1 MKVLDD
7 VRQDVA
13 NYVPIDAFR
22 CSCVSKAWKKLWDKA
37 FPHRF
42 VVDVSKF
49 KHRRRASDGLR
60 MVVRFV
66 WIQLKNVTAMAQ
78 RIQETTSCIDVN
90 FDACNIGND
99 GALALAE
106 RFPSGLKSL
115 SLRLRKCITMFF
127 LTPS

>member
-1 MKVLDD
+1 MQALRAG
-7 VRQDVA
+7 RQYVA

-22 CSCVSKAWKKLWDKA
+22 CSCVSKEWKELWDNA

-78 RIQETTSCIDVN
+78 RI
-90 FDACNIGND
+90 
-99 GALALAE
+99 
-106 RFPSGLKSL
+106 
-115 SLRLRKCITMFF
+115 
-127 LTPS
+127 